1 MVNAATQDAV
11 VKTEEDVSIPEH
23 PLDVT
28 VSKPEQTLNLM
39 IDANDRE
46 TPMDEEFLD
55 ELGLETFIKK
65 VDGPESLEE
74 LGRKFRADRGIPPRC
89 SWLSRIELARRPL
102 CDESYDGNGDGTP
115 RPSVPQVMTML
126 VAEGNRLS
134 SAAMAIRPSI
144 EAHIAWLKGEPGWEP
159 GTPAGVPSLHHRPS
173 GLR

>member
-1 MVNAATQDAV
+1 MQSDPETQKGAPGAGIS
-11 VKTEEDVSIPEH
+11 TRPGGGH
-23 PLDVT
+23 LRG
-28 VSKPEQTLNLM
+28 L
-39 IDANDRE
+39 
-46 TPMDEEFLD
+46 TP
-55 ELGLETFIKK
+55 
-65 VDGPESLEE
+65 
-74 LGRKFRADRGIPPRC
+74 PPRC

-173 GLR
+173 GPR

>member
-74 LGRKFRADRGIPPRC
+74 LGRKFRADRGINTEETGADCEKR
-89 SWLSRIELARRPL
+89 EEFKTNA
-102 CDESYDGNGDGTP
+102 
-115 RPSVPQVMTML
+115 
-126 VAEGNRLS
+126 AE
-134 SAAMAIRPSI
+134 
-144 EAHIAWLKGEPGWEP
+144 K
-159 GTPAGVPSLHHRPS
+159 
-173 GLR
+173 